1 MKIILVDFFKA
12 LFHSFFFHCRH
23 LRVHF
28 KADNCQKLHESGYNE
43 FSRIFT
49 SLQSQVKYEYE
60 GTLGIMS
67 YPDQPNPVRPSS
79 GIRSGGS
86 IVRRLSDKVMQSS
99 SNKST
104 GRRLEHYSAQRAQ
117 DARDALPLI
126 HKDQQRLSTRSSNYI
141 PSSPCPS
148 YHPPHQLIAVCFNH
162 MAGRE
167 CEHCRNL
174 DRSLTDPRSDSSPDS
189 HHTLGYHSP
198 SNGYQRRSNI
208 SFNDE
213 KQGVEDENAPKQGSP
228 SVVGFWDSRLGK
240 LRLQMLGL
248 WARTSKRASPL
259 ALKTSR

>member
-1 MKIILVDFFKA
+1 M
-12 LFHSFFFHCRH
+12 
-23 LRVHF
+23 HF
-28 KADNCQKLHESGYNE
+28 RAHKVSESHES
-43 FSRIFT
+43 RIKEIFRI
-49 SLQSQVKYEYE
+49 SHLKS
-60 GTLGIMS
+60 IDNMS

-79 GIRSGGS
+79 GIRSGGN

-99 SNKST
+99 STT
-104 GRRLEHYSAQRAQ
+104 GRRLEHYAAQRAQ

-126 HKDQQRLSTRSSNYI
+126 HNKDKDKDQQRLSTRSSNYI

-162 MAGRE
+162 MAGKE

-174 DRSLTDPRSDSSPDS
+174 EHSLTDRRSDCSPDS

-208 SFNDE
+208 SFDDE
-213 KQGVEDENAPKQGSP
+213 KQGEGDEKVAKQGAP

-240 LRLQMLGL
+240 VRLQMLGL
-248 WARTSKRASPL
+248 WARTSKWASSS
-259 ALKTSR
+259 AS

>member
-1 MKIILVDFFKA
+1 
-12 LFHSFFFHCRH
+12 
-23 LRVHF
+23 
-28 KADNCQKLHESGYNE
+28 
-43 FSRIFT
+43 
-49 SLQSQVKYEYE
+49 
-60 GTLGIMS
+60 MS

-86 IVRRLSDKVMQSS
+86 IVRRLSDKVMQSNS
-99 SNKST
+99 IT
-104 GRRLEHYSAQRAQ
+104 GRRLEHYAAQRAQ

-126 HKDQQRLSTRSSNYI
+126 HKDQQQQQQQRLSTRSSNYI

-174 DRSLTDPRSDSSPDS
+174 DRSLTDRRSDCSPDS

-198 SNGYQRRSNI
+198 NNGYQRRSNI
-208 SFNDE
+208 SSNDE
-213 KQGVEDENAPKQGSP
+213 KAANQGSP
-228 SVVGFWDSRLGK
+228 SVVAFWDSRLGK

-248 WARTSKRASPL
+248 WARTSKRASAL
-259 ALKTSR
+259 ALKDLTLTLWQL